1 LVHTGLCTGRGSSG
15 WPVPVAVLAAA
26 FLFNLGQG
34 VLRPTLPLYLQQVFA
49 ANYQMVTFIPLVF
62 GVGKWAASLPTG
74 YWLDRLDRRGLMV
87 GGLLVIAVVDVA
99 SMLTSTYG
107 AFLGLRALG
116 GVGWAMFGT
125 VATTIMVAPQAAQRR
140 GRSVSLLLM
149 SETLG
154 LLLGSSAGGWVYQGI
169 GLGAPFVGEA
179 ACMLIG
185 AIAVGR
191 RAPPPIPPPSAP
203 PTVARDRRLLG
214 AVLRTP
220 GVVLMSL
227 TNAAL
232 IAIQTGLLVFLYPLY
247 LVERG
252 GVSPETVGYLGSL
265 SVLGR
270 LLALWWGG
278 SASDRWGRMRV
289 LIPGLLA
296 YGVLLGSLPLVTHP
310 LWLGLWSLAIGGG
323 AGFVASLPTALI
335 GDRVAPPLQGVAIG
349 WLRTMTDTGHIV
361 GPLVLG
367 ALADAVHLSAPF
379 LLAGGLVSVLAWR
392 CSRQVSPE
400 QPHGT
405 PVDAPL
411 PTPQG

>member
-1 LVHTGLCTGRGSSG
+1 
-15 WPVPVAVLAAA
+15 
-26 FLFNLGQG
+26 
-34 VLRPTLPLYLQQVFA
+34 
-49 ANYQMVTFIPLVF
+49 M
-62 GVGKWAASLPTG
+62 
-74 YWLDRLDRRGLMV
+74 
-87 GGLLVIAVVDVA
+87 GGLLVIAVVDIA
-99 SMLTSTYG
+99 SMLTSAYG
-107 AFLGLRALG
+107 VFLGFRALG

-140 GRSVSLLLM
+140 GRSVSLLMM

-191 RAPPPIPPPSAP
+191 QAPPPVSPPSAP
-203 PTVARDRRLLG
+203 PSVSRDRRLLG
-214 AVLRTP
+214 VVLRTP
-220 GVVLMSL
+220 GVMLMSL

-252 GVSPETVGYLGSL
+252 GVSPETVGYLISL

-270 LLALWWGG
+270 LLALWFGG
-278 SASDRWGRMRV
+278 SVSDRWGRIRV

-296 YGVLLGSLPLVTHP
+296 YGVLLGSLPLLTHP
-310 LWLGLWSLAIGGG
+310 FWLGLWSLAIGGG
-323 AGFVASLPTALI
+323 AGFVAGLPTALI
-335 GDRVAPPLQGVAIG
+335 GDRVPPPLQGVAIG
-349 WLRTMTDTGHIV
+349 WLRMMTDSGHIL

-367 ALADAVHLSAPF
+367 ALADAVHLSTPF
-379 LLAGGLVSVLAWR
+379 LLAGALVSVLAWR
-392 CSRQVSPE
+392 CSRQVSPG

-411 PTPQG
+411 PTPHA

>member
-1 LVHTGLCTGRGSSG
+1 VRAWSPPGRRPSE
-15 WPVPVAVLAAA
+15 WQVPFAVLAAA
-26 FLFNLGQG
+26 FLFNVGQG

-62 GVGKWAASLPTG
+62 GVGKWVASLPTG
-74 YWLDRLDRRGLMV
+74 YLLDRLDRRGLMV
-87 GGLLVIAVVDVA
+87 GGLLVIAVVDIA

-107 AFLGLRALG
+107 VFLGFRALG

-140 GRSVSLLLM
+140 GRSVSLLMM

-179 ACMLIG
+179 ACMLFG
-185 AIAVGR
+185 ALAVGR
-191 RAPPPIPPPSAP
+191 RAAP
-203 PTVARDRRLLG
+203 PMAAPFAQVPVTRDRRLLG
-214 AVLRTP
+214 VVLRMP

-232 IAIQTGLLVFLYPLY
+232 IGIQTGLLVFLYPLY

-252 GVSPETVGYLGSL
+252 GLRPETVGYLVSL

-270 LLALWWGG
+270 LLALWLGG

-296 YGVLLGSLPLVTHP
+296 YVVLLGSLPLVAHP

-323 AGFVASLPTALI
+323 AGFVAGLPTALI

-349 WLRTMTDTGHIV
+349 WLRTMTDSGHIL
-361 GPLVLG
+361 GPLVMG

-379 LLAGGLVSVLAWR
+379 LFAGALVSLLAWR
-392 CSRQVSPE
+392 CARQVSPE
-400 QPHGT
+400 HPQGT
-405 PVDAPL
+405 PVDVPL
-411 PTPQG
+411 PTPHR